1 MSADNRNYNLTGIFL
16 LQRQT
21 NYKPLKIFKMA
32 TLKNKTKKITK
43 LTSDEFQLLYKKFM
57 EESKTETFNENEF
70 KIYQALKTLGKEGL
84 TDFEKAKI
92 INDIINPK
100 N

>member
-1 MSADNRNYNLTGIFL
+1 MANLNETHEHNSEIANRMIENGLT
-16 LQRQT
+16 
-21 NYKPLKIFKMA
+21 
-32 TLKNKTKKITK
+32 
-43 LTSDEFQLLYKKFM
+43 FQLLYKKFM